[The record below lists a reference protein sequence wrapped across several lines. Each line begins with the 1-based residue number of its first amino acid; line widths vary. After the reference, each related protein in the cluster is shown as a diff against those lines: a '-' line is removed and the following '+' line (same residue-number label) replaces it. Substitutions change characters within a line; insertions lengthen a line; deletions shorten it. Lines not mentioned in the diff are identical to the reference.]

1 MDPSSNTLDNL
12 VFTKSV
18 VLSDV
23 QAVRSVAFHP
33 NGVGYAVGANTKV
46 LRVFPSPNNSTF
58 INFNSNY
65 PEKQNSA
72 KPPMKP
78 LWAKKD
84 VHKGSIYCVDWSLSG
99 DLIATGSNDK
109 MIKII
114 PVDPI
119 TQQLR
124 GKLIL
129 KVRKPLITLVD
140 VELLTE
146 MDNAY
151 GLRLPICL
159 LIAALIFSAGYYC
172 ARIFFLLRQTFF
184 RFTIL
189 PLFRHFA

>member
-129 KVRKPLITLVD
+129 KVRKPLIILVD

-159 LIAALIFSAGYYC
+159 SSFCTLYTPISLITSYI
-172 ARIFFLLRQTFF
+172 I
-184 RFTIL
+184 
-189 PLFRHFA
+189 